1 MAGDLPHN
9 WTVARLRDC
18 GEWYSGGTPDTG
30 TTAYWN
36 GDIPWITASSL
47 HDFYITDSRRRV
59 TKLGVENGTRVVPEG
74 SILFVVRGMSLKSE
88 FRVGIAKRPMAF
100 GQDCKAVIARPGI
113 EPYYLANVLR
123 SKADDILALADE
135 ASHGTGRLQTA
146 ALSELKVPIPPLAE
160 QKAIAHVLGTL
171 DDKIELNRRM
181 NETLEAI
188 ARAIF
193 KSWFVDFDP
202 VRAKA
207 EGRDPG
213 LPKHIADLFPDS
225 FKDSE
230 LREIPLT
237 WHIVDL
243 PDCIDFLEGPG
254 LRNWQY
260 RDHGMKFLN
269 IRCIV
274 NGDLDIAKANAI
286 SLEEFEKSY
295 SHFALKEDDIV
306 ISTSGTLGRLAI
318 VRSDHLPLMLN
329 TSIIRMRGRACF
341 SLEYIWNFLQSVHF
355 LDEMFP

>member
-1 MAGDLPHN
+1 MEGEWNDTSLGEVVRLQRGHDLPDKKRVSGCIPVMGSFGVTGWHN
-9 WTVARLRDC
+9 EARAQGPGVTIGR
-18 GEWYSGGTPDTG
+18 SGASIGVVSFIRED
-30 TTAYWN
+30 YWPLN
-36 GDIPWITASSL
+36 TCL
-47 HDFYITDSRRRV
+47 YVTDFQGNNPRFCFYWLST
-59 TKLGVENGTRVVPEG
+59 LN
-74 SILFVVRGMSLKSE
+74 
-88 FRVGIAKRPMAF
+88 
-100 GQDCKAVIARPGI
+100 
-113 EPYYLANVLR
+113 LANYNSGSAQPSLNRNYIYGIRVR
-123 SKADDILALADE
+123 
-135 ASHGTGRLQTA
+135 
-146 ALSELKVPIPPLAE
+146 VPGMNE
-160 QKAIAHVLGTL
+160 QLAIANILGML